1 MKKTPCIYKNCFLL
15 LLEGVSLKHC
25 KICPIT
31 TICNIC
37 QRIYCGH
44 KYYSTKA
51 WVQPSLTE
59 RRALHKMQRKG
70 QSLSLA
76 LCFISKYLPCLQQSC
91 SREKNDCVL
100 VSSFLVKKYLIWG
113 GPKRGVS
120 SVEQYCL
127 TPRQAKRVVAMQ
139 SLVDNC
145 KKKYLRKRKKCTV
158 CSKHFWL
165 TFFTWL
171 LPIEWAA
178 LSG

>member
-1 MKKTPCIYKNCFLL
+1 MKKKTPCIYKNSFF
-15 LLEGVSLKHC
+15 LEGVSLKHC

-37 QRIYCGH
+37 QRIWYCGQ
-44 KYYSTKA
+44 KYYYSTKA
-51 WVQPSLTE
+51 WVQPSPTE

-100 VSSFLVKKYLIWG
+100 VSSFLVKEHLIRG

-127 TPRQAKRVVAMQ
+127 TPPRQAKRVVAMQ

-158 CSKHFWL
+158 CFKLFDWL
-165 TFFTWL
+165 SSL
-171 LPIEWAA
+171 D
-178 LSG
+178 SSQ